1 MTTKAARATR
11 TDFIQD
17 LERAVDDAAPWLAR
31 LPESTITWRP
41 KPGAWSTKE
50 IIGHLIDSA
59 ANNHQR
65 FVRAGGQDD
74 LVFPGY
80 AQDDWVRLQGYA
92 SAPWAEIVNL
102 WHAYN
107 RHLVRVMRAVPD
119 DVRYRKHACHN
130 MQQLGWQLYSADEPA
145 MLDDLMRDYVA
156 HLQHHLSQVR
166 DRVSGG
172 ATTAPDTVS
181 A

>member
-1 MTTKAARATR
+1 MTTNPAHLAT
-11 TDFIQD
+11 TDFIRD
-17 LERAVDDAAPWLAR
+17 LERTIDDATPWLEG
-31 LPESTITWRP
+31 LPEATVTWRP

-65 FVRAGGQDD
+65 FVRANSQDD

-92 SAPWAEIVNL
+92 TAPWAEIVTL
-102 WHAYN
+102 WQAYN
-107 RHLVRVMRAVPD
+107 RHLVRVMDAVPA
-119 DVRYRKHACHN
+119 DVRYRKHTRHN
-130 MQQLGWQLYSADEPA
+130 MDQLGWQLYAADEPA
-145 MLDDLMRDYVA
+145 ALNDLMRDYVA
-156 HLQHHLSQVR
+156 HLEHHLSQVR
-166 DRVSGG
+166 DRVSG
-172 ATTAPDTVS
+172 ADAAHAVS